1 MGFFRFLKSLR
12 TLARNGNI
20 TIDEAY
26 KFAKQEFGEVSDLLK
41 LQINKIFKDADAPSI
56 KLPEK
61 GGEVIEASFKPGKD
75 KYGKVVEKSPS
86 QESGI
91 MDRVLGAAEKLR
103 KLQAEIDRDWET
115 SLNHFTTFFR

>member
-12 TLARNGNI
+12 TLARNGDI

-56 KLPEK
+56 KLPKK
-61 GGEVIEASFKPGKD
+61 GGEVIEVSFKPGRD
-75 KYGKVVEKSPS
+75 KKGNIVEESPS
-86 QESGI
+86 QASGVGL
-91 MDRVLGAAEKLR
+91 DSLKNPLR
-103 KLQAEIDRDWET
+103 PGG
-115 SLNHFTTFFR
+115 SLDQVTGITRGLARKNIN